1 MDIYPKN
8 ISPLGY
14 QTGVG
19 GINSY
24 GVNHNGVS
32 LSIVININNPMSFRN
47 KKSITDLVLSNAFI
61 ILGRFYSVFL

>member
-19 GINSY
+19 GIDSY

-47 KKSITDLVLSNAFI
+47 KKKH
-61 ILGRFYSVFL
+61 Y